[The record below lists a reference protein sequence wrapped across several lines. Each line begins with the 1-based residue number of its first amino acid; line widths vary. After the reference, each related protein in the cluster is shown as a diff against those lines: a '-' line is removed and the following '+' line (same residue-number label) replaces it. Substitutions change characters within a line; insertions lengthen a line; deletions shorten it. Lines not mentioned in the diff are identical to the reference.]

1 MAALMKLNDRM
12 KRMDSLMVA
21 SNAEAWEDG
30 AMGSQ
35 ILQNPS
41 DPYATYRE
49 KAGNK
54 NVVIQQTLWKLLEI
68 TVPS

>member
-1 MAALMKLNDRM
+1 
-12 KRMDSLMVA
+12 
-21 SNAEAWEDG
+21 
-30 AMGSQ
+30 MGSQ

-41 DPYATYRE
+41 DPDATYRE